1 MKNSKETKLYS
12 PRNLYKR
19 LFPYMRGLVKFFFIS
34 VLAMVVVGVTG
45 PLFAYLLKPIIDNG
59 FVDKN
64 IEAMK
69 WVPFEI
75 VGLFIFRGIANYI
88 NEYTSAY
95 ISNQMVQVIQ
105 RDLFAKMM
113 MLPIGY
119 YQENSRGRIMSRITN
134 DAKGITAAGFDVIT
148 VFAKDGVT
156 VLGLLIWLFYLDWQL
171 TLITFL
177 TIPLIAWCVR
187 IINKRIRRLV
197 TRSQNDMGQVMQILS
212 ESIDGTRVVRI
223 YGGQDYEQNRLEVTN
238 RALRSLAVRRQ
249 SYTSIGS
256 AVTQLM
262 IATSL
267 SIILYIAA
275 KRASHAGFT
284 AGDFMS
290 FLSAMLMMF
299 DPLKRITNMSA
310 VLQTGLMAA
319 DSVFRFLDVCEEP
332 NHGTQE
338 LGFPTGDIVFD
349 DVTLRYENSDKN
361 AINHLSLTIK
371 QGSVVALVGES
382 GCGKTST
389 INLIPRFYD
398 VTSGRLSI
406 GGVNVEDFELKSLRS
421 QMALVSQDVILFNDT
436 IANNIAYGSPHASE
450 EDIIQAAK
458 AANAWSFI
466 TNMPDGLK
474 TMVGD
479 QGMKLSGGQR
489 QRLAIAR
496 ALLKDAPILI
506 LDEATSAL
514 DTESERLV
522 QAALETLMRNRTT
535 IVIAHRLS
543 TIEKADNI
551 VVMHH
556 GKIVEQGQHNELIA
570 NNGRYAFL
578 HRVQFGEKQHHPLK
592 DND

>member
-1 MKNSKETKLYS
+1 
-12 PRNLYKR
+12 
-19 LFPYMRGLVKFFFIS
+19 MRGLVKFFFLS
-34 VLAMVVVGVTG
+34 VIAMIVVGATG

-59 FVDKN
+59 FVEKN

-75 VGLFIFRGIANYI
+75 IGLFIFRGIANYI

-105 RDLFAKMM
+105 RDLFSKMM
-113 MLPIGY
+113 TLPIGY
-119 YQENSRGRIMSRITN
+119 YQENSRGRMMSRITN

-156 VLGLLIWLFYLDWQL
+156 VIGLLIWLFYLDWQL

-223 YGGQDYEQNRLEVTN
+223 YGGQNYEQNRLEVTN
-238 RALRSLAVRRQ
+238 KALRSLAVRRQ

-319 DSVFRFLDVCEEP
+319 DSVFRFLDVPEEP
-332 NHGTQE
+332 NQGKKN
-338 LGFPTGDIVFD
+338 LLVPTGDIVFD
-349 DVTLRYENSDKN
+349 DVVLRYDNAEKN
-361 AINHLSLTIK
+361 AIDHLSLRIK

-389 INLIPRFYD
+389 VNLIPRFYD
-398 VTSGRLSI
+398 VTSGNLSI
-406 GGVNVEDFELKSLRS
+406 GGTNVEDFELKSLRS

-450 EDIIQAAK
+450 DEIIQAAK

-466 TNMPDGLK
+466 ESMPEGLK
-474 TMVGD
+474 TLVGD

-522 QAALETLMRNRTT
+522 QAALETLMQNRTT

-556 GKIVEQGQHNELIA
+556 GQIVEQGKHDDLIA
-570 NNGRYAFL
+570 KNGRYAFL
-578 HRVQFGEKQHHPLK
+578 HRIQFGEQHHPVT
-592 DND
+592 DNN

>member
-1 MKNSKETKLYS
+1 
-12 PRNLYKR
+12 
-19 LFPYMRGLVKFFFIS
+19 MRGLVKFFFLS
-34 VLAMVVVGVTG
+34 VIAMIVVGATG

-59 FVDKN
+59 FVEKN

-75 VGLFIFRGIANYI
+75 IGLFIFRGIANYI

-105 RDLFAKMM
+105 RDLFSKMM
-113 MLPIGY
+113 TLPIGY
-119 YQENSRGRIMSRITN
+119 YQENSRGRMMSRITN

-156 VLGLLIWLFYLDWQL
+156 VIGLLIWLFYLDWQL

-223 YGGQDYEQNRLEVTN
+223 YGGQNYEQNRLEVTN
-238 RALRSLAVRRQ
+238 KALRSLAVRRQ

-319 DSVFRFLDVCEEP
+319 DSVFRFLDVPEEP
-332 NHGTQE
+332 NQGKKN
-338 LGFPTGDIVFD
+338 LLVPTGDIVFD
-349 DVTLRYENSDKN
+349 DVVLRYDNAEKN
-361 AINHLSLTIK
+361 AIDHLSLRIK

-389 INLIPRFYD
+389 VNLIPRFYD
-398 VTSGRLSI
+398 VTSGNLSI
-406 GGVNVEDFELKSLRS
+406 GGTNVEDFELKSLRS

-450 EDIIQAAK
+450 EEIIQAAK

-466 TNMPDGLK
+466 ESMPEGLK
-474 TMVGD
+474 TLVGD

-522 QAALETLMRNRTT
+522 QAALETLMQNRTT

-556 GKIVEQGQHNELIA
+556 GQIVEQGKHDDLIA

-578 HRVQFGEKQHHPLK
+578 HRIQFGEQHHPVT
-592 DND
+592 DNN

>member
-1 MKNSKETKLYS
+1 MKKSNKTDIYS
-12 PRNLYKR
+12 PSYLYKR
-19 LFPYMRGLVKFFFIS
+19 LFPYMRGLVKFFFLS
-34 VLAMVVVGVTG
+34 VIAMIVVGATG

-59 FVDKN
+59 FVEKN

-75 VGLFIFRGIANYI
+75 IGLFIFRGIANYI

-105 RDLFAKMM
+105 RDLFSKMM
-113 MLPIGY
+113 TLPIGY
-119 YQENSRGRIMSRITN
+119 YQENSRGRMMSRITN

-156 VLGLLIWLFYLDWQL
+156 VIGLLIWLFYLDWQL

-223 YGGQDYEQNRLEVTN
+223 YGGQNYEQNRLEVTN
-238 RALRSLAVRRQ
+238 KALRSLAVRRQ

-319 DSVFRFLDVCEEP
+319 DSVFRFLDVPEEP
-332 NHGTQE
+332 NQGKKN
-338 LGFPTGDIVFD
+338 LLVPTGDIVFD
-349 DVTLRYENSDKN
+349 DVVLRYDNAEKN
-361 AINHLSLTIK
+361 AIDHLSLRIK

-389 INLIPRFYD
+389 VNLIPRFYD
-398 VTSGRLSI
+398 VTSGNLSI
-406 GGVNVEDFELKSLRS
+406 GGTNVEDFELKSLRS

-450 EDIIQAAK
+450 EEIIQAAK

-466 TNMPDGLK
+466 ESMPEGLK
-474 TMVGD
+474 TLVGD

-522 QAALETLMRNRTT
+522 QAALETLMQNRTT

-556 GKIVEQGQHNELIA
+556 GQIVEQGKHDDLIA
-570 NNGRYAFL
+570 KNGRYAFL
-578 HRVQFGEKQHHPLK
+578 HRIQFGEQHHPVT
-592 DND
+592 DNN

>member
-1 MKNSKETKLYS
+1 MKKSNKTDIYS
-12 PRNLYKR
+12 PSNLYKR
-19 LFPYMRGLVKFFFIS
+19 LFPYMRGLVKFFFLS
-34 VLAMVVVGVTG
+34 VIAMIVVGATG

-59 FVDKN
+59 FVEKN

-75 VGLFIFRGIANYI
+75 IGLFIFRGIANYI

-105 RDLFAKMM
+105 RDLFSKMM
-113 MLPIGY
+113 TLPIGY
-119 YQENSRGRIMSRITN
+119 YQENSRGRMMSRITN

-156 VLGLLIWLFYLDWQL
+156 VIGLLIWLFYLDWQL

-223 YGGQDYEQNRLEVTN
+223 YGGQSYEQNRLEVTN
-238 RALRSLAVRRQ
+238 KALRSLAVRRQ

-319 DSVFRFLDVCEEP
+319 DSVFRFLDVPEEP
-332 NHGTQE
+332 NQGKKNLLVT
-338 LGFPTGDIVFD
+338 TGDIVFD
-349 DVTLRYENSDKN
+349 DVVLRYDNSEKN
-361 AINHLSLTIK
+361 AIDHLSLRIK

-389 INLIPRFYD
+389 VNLIPRFYD
-398 VTSGRLSI
+398 VTSGNLSI
-406 GGVNVEDFELKSLRS
+406 GGTNVEDFELKSLRS

-436 IANNIAYGSPHASE
+436 IANNIAYGSPNASE
-450 EDIIQAAK
+450 EEIIQAAK

-466 TNMPDGLK
+466 ESMPEGLK
-474 TMVGD
+474 TLVGD

-522 QAALETLMRNRTT
+522 QAALETLMQNRTT

-556 GKIVEQGQHNELIA
+556 GQIVEQGKHDDLIA
-570 NNGRYAFL
+570 KNGRYAFL
-578 HRVQFGEKQHHPLK
+578 HRIQFGEQHHPVT
-592 DND
+592 DNN

>member
-1 MKNSKETKLYS
+1 MKKSNKTDIYS
-12 PRNLYKR
+12 PSNLYKR
-19 LFPYMRGLVKFFFIS
+19 LFPYMRGLVKFFFLS
-34 VLAMVVVGVTG
+34 VIAMIVVGATG

-59 FVDKN
+59 FVEKN

-75 VGLFIFRGIANYI
+75 IGLFIFRGIANYI

-105 RDLFAKMM
+105 RDLFSKMM
-113 MLPIGY
+113 TLPIGY
-119 YQENSRGRIMSRITN
+119 YQENSRGRMMSRITN

-156 VLGLLIWLFYLDWQL
+156 VIGLLIWLFYLDWQL

-223 YGGQDYEQNRLEVTN
+223 YGGQSYEQNRLEVTN
-238 RALRSLAVRRQ
+238 KALRSLAVRRQ

-319 DSVFRFLDVCEEP
+319 DSVFRFLDVPEEP
-332 NHGTQE
+332 NQGKKN
-338 LGFPTGDIVFD
+338 LLVPTGDIVFD
-349 DVTLRYENSDKN
+349 DVVLRYDNSEKN
-361 AINHLSLTIK
+361 AIDHLSLRIK

-389 INLIPRFYD
+389 VNLIPRFYD
-398 VTSGRLSI
+398 VTSGNLSI
-406 GGVNVEDFELKSLRS
+406 GGTNVEDFELKSLRS

-450 EDIIQAAK
+450 DEIIQAAK

-466 TNMPDGLK
+466 ESMPEGLK
-474 TMVGD
+474 TLVGD

-522 QAALETLMRNRTT
+522 QAALETLMQNRTT
-535 IVIAHRLS
+535 IMIAHRLS

-556 GKIVEQGQHNELIA
+556 GQIVEQGKHDDLIA
-570 NNGRYAFL
+570 KNGRYAFL
-578 HRVQFGEKQHHPLK
+578 HRIQFGEQHHPVT
-592 DND
+592 DNN

>member
-1 MKNSKETKLYS
+1 MKKSNKTDIYS
-12 PRNLYKR
+12 PSYLYKR
-19 LFPYMRGLVKFFFIS
+19 LFPYMRGLVKFFFLS
-34 VLAMVVVGVTG
+34 VIAMIVVGATG

-59 FVDKN
+59 FVEKN

-75 VGLFIFRGIANYI
+75 IGLFIFRGIANYI

-105 RDLFAKMM
+105 RDLFSKMM
-113 MLPIGY
+113 TLPIGY
-119 YQENSRGRIMSRITN
+119 YQENSRGRMMSRITN

-156 VLGLLIWLFYLDWQL
+156 VIGLLIWLFYLDWQL

-223 YGGQDYEQNRLEVTN
+223 YGGQNYEQNRLEVTN
-238 RALRSLAVRRQ
+238 KALRSLAVRRQ

-319 DSVFRFLDVCEEP
+319 DSVFRFLDVPEEP
-332 NHGTQE
+332 NQGKKN
-338 LGFPTGDIVFD
+338 LLVPTGDIVFD
-349 DVTLRYENSDKN
+349 DVVLRYDNSEKN
-361 AINHLSLTIK
+361 AIDHLSLRIK

-389 INLIPRFYD
+389 VNLIPRFYD
-398 VTSGRLSI
+398 VTSGNLSI
-406 GGVNVEDFELKSLRS
+406 GGTNVEDFELKSLRS

-450 EDIIQAAK
+450 DEIIQAAK

-466 TNMPDGLK
+466 ESMPEGLK
-474 TMVGD
+474 TLVGD

-522 QAALETLMRNRTT
+522 QAALETLMQNRTT

-556 GKIVEQGQHNELIA
+556 GQIVEQGKHDDLIA
-570 NNGRYAFL
+570 KNGRYAFL
-578 HRVQFGEKQHHPLK
+578 HRIQFGEQHHPVT
-592 DND
+592 DNN

>member
-1 MKNSKETKLYS
+1 MKKSNKTDIYS
-12 PRNLYKR
+12 PSNLYKR
-19 LFPYMRGLVKFFFIS
+19 LFPYMRGLVKFFFLS
-34 VLAMVVVGVTG
+34 VIAMIVVGATG

-59 FVDKN
+59 FVEKN

-75 VGLFIFRGIANYI
+75 IGLFIFRGIANYI

-105 RDLFAKMM
+105 RDLFSKMM
-113 MLPIGY
+113 TLPIGY
-119 YQENSRGRIMSRITN
+119 YQENSRGRMMSRITN

-156 VLGLLIWLFYLDWQL
+156 VIGLLIWLFYLDWQL

-223 YGGQDYEQNRLEVTN
+223 YGGQSYEQNRLEVTN
-238 RALRSLAVRRQ
+238 KALRSLAVRRQ

-319 DSVFRFLDVCEEP
+319 DSVFRFLDVPEEP
-332 NHGTQE
+332 NQGKKN
-338 LGFPTGDIVFD
+338 LLVPTGDIVFD
-349 DVTLRYENSDKN
+349 DVVLRYDNSEKN
-361 AINHLSLTIK
+361 AIDHLSLRIK

-389 INLIPRFYD
+389 VNLIPRFYD
-398 VTSGRLSI
+398 VTSGNLSI
-406 GGVNVEDFELKSLRS
+406 GGTNVEDFELKSLRS

-436 IANNIAYGSPHASE
+436 IANNIAYGSPNASE
-450 EDIIQAAK
+450 EEIIQAAK

-466 TNMPDGLK
+466 ESMPEGLK
-474 TMVGD
+474 TLVGD

-522 QAALETLMRNRTT
+522 QAALETLMQNRTT

-556 GKIVEQGQHNELIA
+556 GQIVEQGKHDDLIA
-570 NNGRYAFL
+570 KNGRYAFL
-578 HRVQFGEKQHHPLK
+578 HRIQFGEQHHPVT
-592 DND
+592 DNN

>member
-1 MKNSKETKLYS
+1 MKKSNKTDIYS
-12 PRNLYKR
+12 PSYLYKR
-19 LFPYMRGLVKFFFIS
+19 LFPYMRGLVKFFFLS
-34 VLAMVVVGVTG
+34 VIAMIVVGATG

-59 FVDKN
+59 FVEKN

-75 VGLFIFRGIANYI
+75 IGLFIFRGIANYI

-105 RDLFAKMM
+105 RDLFSKMM
-113 MLPIGY
+113 TLPIGY
-119 YQENSRGRIMSRITN
+119 YQENSRGRMMSRITN

-156 VLGLLIWLFYLDWQL
+156 VIGLLIWLFYLDWQL

-223 YGGQDYEQNRLEVTN
+223 YGGQNYEQNRLEVTN
-238 RALRSLAVRRQ
+238 KALRSLAVRRQ

-319 DSVFRFLDVCEEP
+319 DSVFRFLDVPEEP
-332 NHGTQE
+332 NQGKKN
-338 LGFPTGDIVFD
+338 LLVPTGDIVFD
-349 DVTLRYENSDKN
+349 DVVLRYDNAEKN
-361 AINHLSLTIK
+361 AIDHLSLRIK

-389 INLIPRFYD
+389 VNLIPRFYD
-398 VTSGRLSI
+398 VTSGNLSI
-406 GGVNVEDFELKSLRS
+406 GGTNVEDFELKSLRS

-450 EDIIQAAK
+450 DEIIQAAK

-466 TNMPDGLK
+466 ESMPEGLK
-474 TMVGD
+474 TLVGD

-522 QAALETLMRNRTT
+522 QAALETLMQNRTT

-556 GKIVEQGQHNELIA
+556 GQIVEQGKHDDLIA
-570 NNGRYAFL
+570 KNGRYAFL
-578 HRVQFGEKQHHPLK
+578 HRIQFGEQHHPVT
-592 DND
+592 DNN

>member
-1 MKNSKETKLYS
+1 
-12 PRNLYKR
+12 
-19 LFPYMRGLVKFFFIS
+19 MRGLVKFFFLS
-34 VLAMVVVGVTG
+34 VIAMIVVGATG

-59 FVDKN
+59 FVEKN

-75 VGLFIFRGIANYI
+75 IGLFIFRGIANYI

-105 RDLFAKMM
+105 RDLFSKMM
-113 MLPIGY
+113 TLPIGY
-119 YQENSRGRIMSRITN
+119 YQENSRGRMMSRITN

-156 VLGLLIWLFYLDWQL
+156 VIGLLIWLFYLDWQL

-223 YGGQDYEQNRLEVTN
+223 YGGQSYEQNRLEVTN
-238 RALRSLAVRRQ
+238 KALRSLAVRRQ

-319 DSVFRFLDVCEEP
+319 DSVFRFLDVPEEP
-332 NHGTQE
+332 NQGKKN
-338 LGFPTGDIVFD
+338 LLVPTGDIVFD
-349 DVTLRYENSDKN
+349 DVVLRYDNSEKN
-361 AINHLSLTIK
+361 AIDHLCLRIK

-389 INLIPRFYD
+389 VNLIPRFYD
-398 VTSGRLSI
+398 VTSGNLSI
-406 GGVNVEDFELKSLRS
+406 GGTNVEDFELKSLRS

-450 EDIIQAAK
+450 DEIIQAAK

-466 TNMPDGLK
+466 ESMPEGLK
-474 TMVGD
+474 TLVGD

-522 QAALETLMRNRTT
+522 QAALETLMQNRTT

-556 GKIVEQGQHNELIA
+556 GQIVEQGKHDDLIA
-570 NNGRYAFL
+570 KNGRYAFL
-578 HRVQFGEKQHHPLK
+578 HRIQFGEQHHPVT
-592 DND
+592 DNN

>member
-1 MKNSKETKLYS
+1 MKKSNKTDIYS
-12 PRNLYKR
+12 PSNLYKR
-19 LFPYMRGLVKFFFIS
+19 LFPYMRGLVKFFFLS
-34 VLAMVVVGVTG
+34 VIAMIVVGATG

-59 FVDKN
+59 FVEKN

-75 VGLFIFRGIANYI
+75 IGLFIFRGIANYI

-105 RDLFAKMM
+105 RDLFSKMM
-113 MLPIGY
+113 TLPIGY
-119 YQENSRGRIMSRITN
+119 YQENSRGRMMSRITN

-156 VLGLLIWLFYLDWQL
+156 VIGLLIWLFYLDWQL

-223 YGGQDYEQNRLEVTN
+223 YGGQSYEQNRLEVTN
-238 RALRSLAVRRQ
+238 KALRSLAVRRQ

-319 DSVFRFLDVCEEP
+319 DSVFRFLDVPEEP
-332 NHGTQE
+332 NQGKKN
-338 LGFPTGDIVFD
+338 LLVPTGDIVFD
-349 DVTLRYENSDKN
+349 DVVLRYDNSEKN
-361 AINHLSLTIK
+361 AIDHLSLRIK

-389 INLIPRFYD
+389 VNLIPRFYD
-398 VTSGRLSI
+398 VTSGNLSI
-406 GGVNVEDFELKSLRS
+406 GGTNVEDFELKSLRS

-450 EDIIQAAK
+450 DEIIQAAK

-466 TNMPDGLK
+466 ESMPEGLK
-474 TMVGD
+474 TLVGD

-522 QAALETLMRNRTT
+522 QAALETLMQNRTT

-556 GKIVEQGQHNELIA
+556 GQIVEQGKHDDLIA
-570 NNGRYAFL
+570 KNGRYAFL
-578 HRVQFGEKQHHPLK
+578 HRIQFGEQHHPVT
-592 DND
+592 DNN

>member
-1 MKNSKETKLYS
+1 MN
-12 PRNLYKR
+12 RNKTSAQYTSEKLYKR
-19 LFPYMRGLVKFFFIS
+19 LFPYMRGLLKYFFIS
-34 VLAMVVVGVTG
+34 VLAMIVVGLTG
-45 PLFAYLLKPIIDNG
+45 PLFASLLKPIIDNG

-64 IEAMK
+64 LELMK
-69 WVPFEI
+69 WIPLEI

-95 ISNQMVQVIQ
+95 ISNRMVQSIQ

-113 MLPIGY
+113 MLPISY
-119 YQENSRGRIMSRITN
+119 YQENSRGRMMSRITN

-171 TLITFL
+171 TLITFV
-177 TIPLIAWCVR
+177 TIPLIGWCVR
-187 IINKRIRRLV
+187 VINKRIRRLASK
-197 TRSQNDMGQVMQILS
+197 SQNDLGQVMQILS
-212 ESIDGTRVVRI
+212 ESIDGTRVVRV
-223 YGGQDYEQNRLEVTN
+223 YGGQEYEQKRLDTTN
-238 RALRSLAVRRQ
+238 KTLRSLAVRRQ

-256 AVTQLM
+256 AITQLM

-275 KRASHAGFT
+275 RRATHSNFT

-299 DPLKRITNMSA
+299 DPLKRITNMAS
-310 VLQTGLMAA
+310 VLQGGLMAA
-319 DSVFRFLDVCEEP
+319 DSVFRFLDEP
-332 NHGTQE
+332 AEKDQGTKQ
-338 LGFPTGDIVFD
+338 LLSPTGDIVFD
-349 DVTLRYENSDKN
+349 DIVLRYHKSDKE
-361 AINHLSLTIK
+361 AVNHFNLTIK
-371 QGSVVALVGES
+371 QGTVVALVGES

-389 INLIPRFYD
+389 VNLIPRFYD
-398 VTSGRLSI
+398 VTSGKLSI
-406 GGVNVEDFELKSLRS
+406 GGIDVQDFDLKSLRS
-421 QMALVSQDVILFNDT
+421 KMALVSQDVVLFNDT
-436 IANNIAYGSPHASE
+436 IANNIAYGSPKATE
-450 EDIIQAAK
+450 TEIIQAAK

-466 TNMPDGLK
+466 NKMPSGLN
-474 TMVGD
+474 TQVGD

-489 QRLAIAR
+489 QRIAIAR

-522 QAALETLMRNRTT
+522 QSALDTLMKNRTT

-543 TIEKADNI
+543 TIENADNI
-551 VVMHH
+551 VVMHE
-556 GKIVEQGQHNELIA
+556 GKIVEQGKHKELLEK
-570 NNGRYAFL
+570 NGRYAFL
-578 HRVQFGEKQHHPLK
+578 HNMQFNK
-592 DND
+592 

>member
-1 MKNSKETKLYS
+1 
-12 PRNLYKR
+12 
-19 LFPYMRGLVKFFFIS
+19 MRGLVKFFFLS
-34 VLAMVVVGVTG
+34 VIAMIVVGATG

-59 FVDKN
+59 FVEKN

-75 VGLFIFRGIANYI
+75 IGLFIFRGIANYI

-105 RDLFAKMM
+105 RDLFSKMM
-113 MLPIGY
+113 TLPIGY
-119 YQENSRGRIMSRITN
+119 YQENSRGRMMSRITN

-156 VLGLLIWLFYLDWQL
+156 VIGLLIWLFYLDWQL

-223 YGGQDYEQNRLEVTN
+223 YGGQSYEQNRLEVTN
-238 RALRSLAVRRQ
+238 KALRSLAVRRQ

-319 DSVFRFLDVCEEP
+319 DSVFRFLDVPEEP
-332 NHGTQE
+332 NQGKKN
-338 LGFPTGDIVFD
+338 LLVPTGDIVFD
-349 DVTLRYENSDKN
+349 DVVLRYDNSEKN
-361 AINHLSLTIK
+361 AIDHLSLRIK

-389 INLIPRFYD
+389 VNLIPRFYD
-398 VTSGRLSI
+398 VTSGNLSI
-406 GGVNVEDFELKSLRS
+406 GGTNVEDFELKSLRS

-450 EDIIQAAK
+450 DEIIQAAK

-466 TNMPDGLK
+466 ESMPEGLK
-474 TMVGD
+474 TLVGD

-522 QAALETLMRNRTT
+522 QAALETLMQNRTT

-556 GKIVEQGQHNELIA
+556 GQIVEQGKHDDLIA
-570 NNGRYAFL
+570 KNGRYAFL
-578 HRVQFGEKQHHPLK
+578 HRIQFGEQHHPVT
-592 DND
+592 DNN

>member
-1 MKNSKETKLYS
+1 MKKSNKTDIYS
-12 PRNLYKR
+12 PSNLYKR
-19 LFPYMRGLVKFFFIS
+19 LFPYMRGLVKFFFLS
-34 VLAMVVVGVTG
+34 VIAMIVVGATG

-59 FVDKN
+59 FVEKN

-75 VGLFIFRGIANYI
+75 IGLFIFRGIANYI

-105 RDLFAKMM
+105 RDLFSKMM
-113 MLPIGY
+113 TLPIGY
-119 YQENSRGRIMSRITN
+119 YQENSRGRMMSRITN

-156 VLGLLIWLFYLDWQL
+156 VIGLLIWLFYLDWQL

-223 YGGQDYEQNRLEVTN
+223 YGGQSYEQNRLEVTN
-238 RALRSLAVRRQ
+238 KALRSLAVRRQ

-319 DSVFRFLDVCEEP
+319 DSVFRFLDVPEEP
-332 NHGTQE
+332 NQGKKN
-338 LGFPTGDIVFD
+338 LLVPTGDIVFD
-349 DVTLRYENSDKN
+349 DVVLRYDNSEKN
-361 AINHLSLTIK
+361 AIDHLSLRIK

-389 INLIPRFYD
+389 VNLIPRFYD
-398 VTSGRLSI
+398 VTSGNLSI
-406 GGVNVEDFELKSLRS
+406 GGTNVEDFELKSLRS

-436 IANNIAYGSPHASE
+436 IANNIAYGSPHPSE
-450 EDIIQAAK
+450 DEIIQAAK

-466 TNMPDGLK
+466 ESMPEGLK
-474 TMVGD
+474 TLVGD

-522 QAALETLMRNRTT
+522 QAALETLMQNRTT

-556 GKIVEQGQHNELIA
+556 GQIVEQGKHDDLIA
-570 NNGRYAFL
+570 KNGRYAFL
-578 HRVQFGEKQHHPLK
+578 HRIQFGEQHHPVT
-592 DND
+592 DNN

>member
-1 MKNSKETKLYS
+1 MKKSNKTDIYS
-12 PRNLYKR
+12 PSNLYKR
-19 LFPYMRGLVKFFFIS
+19 LFPYMRGLVKFFFLS
-34 VLAMVVVGVTG
+34 VIAMIVVGATG

-59 FVDKN
+59 FVEKN

-75 VGLFIFRGIANYI
+75 IGLFIFRGIANYI

-105 RDLFAKMM
+105 RDLFSKMM
-113 MLPIGY
+113 TLPIGY
-119 YQENSRGRIMSRITN
+119 YQENSRGRMMSRITN

-156 VLGLLIWLFYLDWQL
+156 VIGLLIWLFYLDWQL

-223 YGGQDYEQNRLEVTN
+223 YGGQSYEQNRLEVTN
-238 RALRSLAVRRQ
+238 KALRSLAVRRQ

-319 DSVFRFLDVCEEP
+319 DSVFRFLDVPEEP
-332 NHGTQE
+332 NHGKKN
-338 LGFPTGDIVFD
+338 LLVPTGDIVFD
-349 DVTLRYENSDKN
+349 DVVLRYDNSEKN
-361 AINHLSLTIK
+361 AIDHLSLRIK

-389 INLIPRFYD
+389 VNLIPRFYD
-398 VTSGRLSI
+398 VTSGNLSI
-406 GGVNVEDFELKSLRS
+406 GGTNVEDFELKSLRS

-450 EDIIQAAK
+450 DEIIQAAK

-466 TNMPDGLK
+466 ESMPEGLK
-474 TMVGD
+474 TLVGD

-522 QAALETLMRNRTT
+522 QAALETLMQNRTT

-556 GKIVEQGQHNELIA
+556 GQIVEQGKHDDLIA
-570 NNGRYAFL
+570 KNGRYAFL
-578 HRVQFGEKQHHPLK
+578 HRIQFGEQHHPVT
-592 DND
+592 DNN

>member
-1 MKNSKETKLYS
+1 MKKSNKTDIYS
-12 PRNLYKR
+12 PSNLYKR
-19 LFPYMRGLVKFFFIS
+19 LFPYMRGLVKFFFLS
-34 VLAMVVVGVTG
+34 VIAMIVVGATG

-59 FVDKN
+59 FVEKN

-75 VGLFIFRGIANYI
+75 IGLFIFRGIANYI

-105 RDLFAKMM
+105 RDLFSKMM
-113 MLPIGY
+113 TLPIGY
-119 YQENSRGRIMSRITN
+119 YQENSRGRMMSRITN

-156 VLGLLIWLFYLDWQL
+156 VIGLLIWLFYLDWQL

-223 YGGQDYEQNRLEVTN
+223 YGGQSYEQNRLEVTN
-238 RALRSLAVRRQ
+238 KALRSLAVRRQ

-319 DSVFRFLDVCEEP
+319 DSVFRFLDVPEEP
-332 NHGTQE
+332 NQGKKN
-338 LGFPTGDIVFD
+338 LLVPAGDIVFD
-349 DVTLRYENSDKN
+349 DVVLRYDNSEKN
-361 AINHLSLTIK
+361 AIDHLSLRIE

-389 INLIPRFYD
+389 VNLIPRFYD
-398 VTSGRLSI
+398 VTSGNLSI
-406 GGVNVEDFELKSLRS
+406 GGTNVEDFELKSLRS

-450 EDIIQAAK
+450 DEIIQAAK

-466 TNMPDGLK
+466 ESMPEGLK
-474 TMVGD
+474 TLVGD

-522 QAALETLMRNRTT
+522 QAALETLMQNRTT

-556 GKIVEQGQHNELIA
+556 GQIVEQGKHDDLIA
-570 NNGRYAFL
+570 KNGRYAFL
-578 HRVQFGEKQHHPLK
+578 HRIQFGEQHHPVT
-592 DND
+592 DNN

>member
-238 RALRSLAVRRQ
+238 KALRSLAVRRQ

-319 DSVFRFLDVCEEP
+319 DSVFRFLDVSEEP

-338 LGFPTGDIVFD
+338 LGCPTGDIVFD

-389 INLIPRFYD
+389 VNLIPRFYD
-398 VTSGRLSI
+398 VTSGCLSI
-406 GGVNVEDFELKSLRS
+406 VGVNVEDFELKSLRS

-466 TNMPDGLK
+466 TGMPDGLK

-578 HRVQFGEKQHHPLK
+578 HRIQFGEKHHPPTER
-592 DND
+592 